1 MMDHP
6 DEVEKRRGALGPR
19 PASASSVA
27 LIQQMELVDANVMGN
42 VHGGSV
48 MKLID
53 TAAGL
58 AATKHAGGSVVTVAM
73 DEMSFLEP
81 VHVGDLVTVR
91 AMVNDV
97 GRTSMEVGVRVE
109 AENIV
114 TSRRVH
120 TSSAYLV
127 FVALDG
133 DGRPRSVPQVTAE
146 TEEERQR
153 QREAKLRREARLAR
167 KEAILKARHA
177 KGES

>member
-1 MMDHP
+1 MMDHRSDAERLP
-6 DEVEKRRGALGPR
+6 GDLRPR

-27 LIQQMELVDANVMGN
+27 LIQQMELVHASVLGN

-58 AATKHAGGSVVTVAM
+58 AAAKHTGGSVVTVAM

-97 GRTSMEVGVRVE
+97 GRTSME
-109 AENIV
+109 
-114 TSRRVH
+114 
-120 TSSAYLV
+120 
-127 FVALDG
+127 
-133 DGRPRSVPQVTAE
+133 
-146 TEEERQR
+146 
-153 QREAKLRREARLAR
+153 
-167 KEAILKARHA
+167 
-177 KGES
+177 